1 MSPSTPTPDVNDSTR
16 SAGPSGAP
24 EPGTPADVSS
34 TPSSDTADA
43 TDATPNPTAE
53 SGASRDDAKGDS
65 NDGGIRGD
73 EVEIESV
80 VDPATI
86 RRAPKYKAFFLTGA
100 VVGIVLGL
108 VVWVLWMG
116 SPESGG
122 VLKPGVYLTVVV
134 LGTTTLT
141 TLVAGALAIWADKRS
156 LRR

>member
-1 MSPSTPTPDVNDSTR
+1 VSPSTPTPDVNDSPH
-16 SAGPSGAP
+16 SAGPAGAP

-34 TPSSDTADA
+34 TVPSSTPEVTPDT
-43 TDATPNPTAE
+43 TAE
-53 SGASRDDAKGDS
+53 TGTSPDDANGDS
-65 NDGGIRGD
+65 NDGGVRGD

>member
-1 MSPSTPTPDVNDSTR
+1 MSPSTPTPDVNETPDSLAPAASPETGPATAPAAPAALTPAAADTT
-16 SAGPSGAP
+16 SAG
-24 EPGTPADVSS
+24 
-34 TPSSDTADA
+34 DT
-43 TDATPNPTAE
+43 
-53 SGASRDDAKGDS
+53 

-86 RRAPKYKAFFLTGA
+86 RRAPRYKAFFTTGA
-100 VVGIVLGL
+100 LVGVVLGL
-108 VVWVLWMG
+108 CLGITWLG
-116 SPESGG
+116 SPESLG